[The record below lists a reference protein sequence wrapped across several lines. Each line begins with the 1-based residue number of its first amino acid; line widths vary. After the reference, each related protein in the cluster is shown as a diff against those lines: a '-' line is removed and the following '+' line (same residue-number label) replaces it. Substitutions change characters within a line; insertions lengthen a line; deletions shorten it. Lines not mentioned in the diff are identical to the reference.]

1 MVYMRV
7 AFTSLGCR
15 SNHFD
20 MVAMIN
26 RLQDRGSDLV
36 PFTAVADLYLVNT
49 CTVTARAD
57 FQSRQLLRRA
67 RKRNPAARIVAI
79 GCGPQR
85 NPEGYAGLPEVD
97 FVLGNPEKTE
107 IAEIILDQ
115 PFPLPGLPLI
125 RVSPIAGEK
134 RVINFGAWTDPG
146 RSRVELKIQE
156 GCAQGCSYCV
166 IPETRGSPRSVP
178 PEESRAA
185 VRELEKRGYR
195 EVVLSGTQLTAYG
208 REYQTRLAPWLES
221 VFGES
226 RKTRIRLS
234 SLEPWRVDDQLME
247 LLQNQPRLCPHFH
260 LALQSLDDE
269 ILKAMNRPGD
279 SLRMVELIRA
289 LVGKTPELA
298 VGADLIAGFPTE
310 NEESFARTY
319 SALEGLPLAYLHIFP
334 YSPRPGTKA
343 FKLKKCTPEREIKRR
358 VLALRELSRKK
369 REDFYARFLGQWLEV
384 IPEEPGEGESP
395 GGEEKRIIRGM
406 SSNYIP
412 VSFPPAP
419 ISGSVA
425 GIYRV
430 KAEKILPGR
439 VPHLWGTQT
448 EKIIE

>member
-1 MVYMRV
+1 MRA

-26 RLQDRGSDLV
+26 RLQVRGAEIV
-36 PFTAVADLYLVNT
+36 PFTAAADLYLVNT

-67 RKRNPAARIVAI
+67 RKRNPRARVIAI

-85 NPEGYAGLPEVD
+85 DPEGYAALPD
-97 FVLGNPEKTE
+97 ADLVLGNPEKTE
-107 IAEIILDQ
+107 IAEIIMDQ
-115 PFPLPGLPLI
+115 RPPETGSPLV

-134 RVINFGAWTDPG
+134 RVLNFGVWPDFG
-146 RSRVELKIQE
+146 RTRVELKIQE
-156 GCAQGCSYCV
+156 GCGQGCSYCV
-166 IPETRGSPRSVP
+166 IPETRGAPRSVS
-178 PEESRAA
+178 PEESLAA
-185 VRELEKRGYR
+185 VGELEKLGYR
-195 EVVLSGTQLTAYG
+195 EVVLTGTQLTAYG
-208 REYQTRLAPWLES
+208 GEYQTSLSSWLEN
-221 VFGES
+221 VFRET

-234 SLEPWRVDDQLME
+234 SLEPWRVDDQLAE
-247 LLQNQPRLCPHFH
+247 LVRDRDRLCPHFH

-269 ILKAMNRPGD
+269 ILKGMNRPGD
-279 SLRMVELIRA
+279 SRRMAELVRDLA
-289 LVGKTPELA
+289 GKNPGLA
-298 VGADLIAGFPTE
+298 VGTDLITGFSGETE
-310 NEESFARTY
+310 KSFARTY
-319 SALEGLPLAYLHIFP
+319 SVLEGLPLAYLHVFP

-343 FKLKKCTPEREIKRR
+343 WAWKKCAPEREIKRR

-369 REDFYARFLGQWLEV
+369 RGEFYARFLGQWLEV
-384 IPEEPGEGESP
+384 IPEEPGSGE
-395 GGEEKRIIRGM
+395 KKIFRGT

-412 VSFPPAP
+412 VHFPLDPA
-419 ISGSVA
+419 SGPAA

-439 VPHLWGTQT
+439 IPYLWGSEV